1 MHDVSEHSHH
11 HHHSNG
17 EIAAFETTE
26 QAVSVLTYMHEHNV
40 SHAEELHEI
49 CHKLEAGGETEA
61 AEVLSNAVLSFRDTN
76 LQVEAALKLLKK
88 EKN

>member
-1 MHDVSEHSHH
+1 MHDVFEHSHH
-11 HHHSNG
+11 QHSHG
-17 EIAAFETTE
+17 EIVAFETTE

-61 AEVLSNAVLSFRDTN
+61 AAVLSDAVRSFGDTN
-76 LQVEAALKLLKK
+76 LMVETALQLLKK
-88 EKN
+88 EKK